1 MPTTKDA
8 CLWKATTFV
17 LFALSKSTRLQ
28 NGEFDSSTPV
38 YGDVFMAKGSESRQD
53 MSGET
58 VYMDV
63 PEEYLS
69 ENSLI

>member
-1 MPTTKDA
+1 
-8 CLWKATTFV
+8 
-17 LFALSKSTRLQ
+17 
-28 NGEFDSSTPV
+28 
-38 YGDVFMAKGSESRQD
+38 MAKGSESRQD